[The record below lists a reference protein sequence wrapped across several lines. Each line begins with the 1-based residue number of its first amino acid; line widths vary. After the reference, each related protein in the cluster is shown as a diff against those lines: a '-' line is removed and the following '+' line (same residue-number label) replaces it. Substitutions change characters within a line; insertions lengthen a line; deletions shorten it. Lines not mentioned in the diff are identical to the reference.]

1 MYKRRYT
8 TSLSIDPQ
16 TGKRVFKIE
25 KASTDDNYGALD
37 GNHSSDSTE
46 NDGNVTRKDTRALK
60 STDSKPFWWKWMG
73 W

>member
-8 TSLSIDPQ
+8 TSLSIDPE

-25 KASTDDNYGALD
+25 KASTDGIHGAPD
-37 GNHSSDSTE
+37 GNHSSDSTK
-46 NDGNVTRKDTRALK
+46 NDGVVTRKDIRPLK
-60 STDSKPFWWKWMG
+60 SIDSKPFWWKWLG